1 MSAIN
6 RAIGRGLAAYLTKIL
21 PGYQRIDAVSAADV
35 AAVLQAGDIL
45 LVEGNTRISTAIK
58 YLTQS
63 SWSHAC
69 LYVGGGA
76 EASEVANLL
85 EADLNHGV
93 RLVSVER
100 YANFNLRICRPVDL
114 SSEDTERLIS
124 FAKSKL
130 GHRYDLK
137 NVFDLIRYLIQK
149 PAVPNRYRRAMIGL
163 GSGEPTRAICS
174 TLIAESFQFIDYPIL
189 PGGGTASETAHGI
202 AGEQPQFKKRHF
214 TLFTPRDFDLS
225 PYFAVVKPT
234 IEKGFDYS
242 QLNWRQSK
250 RRKGATSEPQ
260 ASPKSSI

>member
-250 RRKGATSEPQ
+250 RRKGTTSEP
-260 ASPKSSI
+260 

>member
-1 MSAIN
+1 VSAIN

-202 AGEQPQFKKRHF
+202 VGEQPQFKKRHF

-250 RRKGATSEPQ
+250 RRKGTTSEP
-260 ASPKSSI
+260 

>member
-1 MSAIN
+1 MDESSSTAQ
-6 RAIGRGLAAYLTKIL
+6 LARKPVHAC
-21 PGYQRIDAVSAADV
+21 PAAFWSCAVQPAADV

-149 PAVPNRYRRAMIGL
+149 PAAVRAM
-163 GSGEPTRAICS
+163 
-174 TLIAESFQFIDYPIL
+174 
-189 PGGGTASETAHGI
+189 
-202 AGEQPQFKKRHF
+202 
-214 TLFTPRDFDLS
+214 
-225 PYFAVVKPT
+225 AV
-234 IEKGFDYS
+234 IE
-242 QLNWRQSK
+242 
-250 RRKGATSEPQ
+250 
-260 ASPKSSI
+260 

>member
-1 MSAIN
+1 VSAIN

-130 GHRYDLK
+130 GHRYDLM

-250 RRKGATSEPQ
+250 RRKGATSEP
-260 ASPKSSI
+260 

>member
-1 MSAIN
+1 MNTIN
-6 RAIGRGLAAYLTKIL
+6 RAIGQRLAAYLTKTQG
-21 PGYQRIDAVSAADV
+21 GYQRIDTVSAADV

-76 EASEVANLL
+76 EASDVTNLL
-85 EADLNHGV
+85 EADLNSGV

-100 YANFNLRICRPVDL
+100 YANFNIRICRPVDL
-114 SSEDTERLIS
+114 SSDDTVRLIA

-163 GSGEPTRAICS
+163 GSGEPTKAICS

-189 PGGGTASETAHGI
+189 PRGGAAAETAEGL
-202 AGEQPQFKKRHF
+202 ASKLPQYKKRHF

-234 IEKGFDYS
+234 IEKGFDYRR
-242 QLNWRQSK
+242 LNWQ
-250 RRKGATSEPQ
+250 
-260 ASPKSSI
+260 

>member
-1 MSAIN
+1 MSAIT
-6 RAIGRGLAAYLTKIL
+6 RAIGQRLAAYLTKTQG
-21 PGYQRIDAVSAADV
+21 GYQRIDRVSAADV

-76 EASEVANLL
+76 EASDVTNLL

-93 RLVSVER
+93 RLVNLDR
-100 YANFNLRICRPVDL
+100 YANFNIRICRPLDL
-114 SSEDTERLIS
+114 SRDDTERLIA

-130 GHRYDLK
+130 GHRYDLR

-174 TLIAESFQFIDYPIL
+174 TLIAECFHFIDYPIL
-189 PGGGTASETAHGI
+189 PRRGTASETAEGRTS
-202 AGEQPQFKKRHF
+202 ESPQFIKRHF

-234 IEKGFDYS
+234 IEKGFDYR
-242 QLNWRQSK
+242 QLNLQ
-250 RRKGATSEPQ
+250 
-260 ASPKSSI
+260 

>member
-1 MSAIN
+1 VSAIN

-250 RRKGATSEPQ
+250 RRKGATSEP
-260 ASPKSSI
+260 

>member
-202 AGEQPQFKKRHF
+202 TGEQPQFKKRHF

-250 RRKGATSEPQ
+250 RRKGTTSEP
-260 ASPKSSI
+260 

>member
-1 MSAIN
+1 
-6 RAIGRGLAAYLTKIL
+6 LAAYLTKIL

-250 RRKGATSEPQ
+250 RRKGTTSEP
-260 ASPKSSI
+260 

>member
-1 MSAIN
+1 VSAIN

-189 PGGGTASETAHGI
+189 PGGDTASETAHGI

-250 RRKGATSEPQ
+250 RRKGTTSEP
-260 ASPKSSI
+260 